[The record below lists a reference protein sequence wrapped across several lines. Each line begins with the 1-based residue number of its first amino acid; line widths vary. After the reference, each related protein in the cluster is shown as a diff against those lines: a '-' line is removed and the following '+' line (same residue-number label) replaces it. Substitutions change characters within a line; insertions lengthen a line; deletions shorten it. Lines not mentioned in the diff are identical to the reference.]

1 MSIMDAP
8 RDPRPGT
15 HPGAPRPAWVWRS
28 LAAVAVGVSAV
39 VHLLEWQHGYR
50 DIPWVGQLFL
60 LNAVGGVVLTV
71 LLMVWRHWLPL
82 VGAIGFGAATLLAFV
97 ASTTVGFLGVTSR
110 FSGESAWIAAA
121 AEVVAVV
128 AATAALLRE
137 QSR

>member
-1 MSIMDAP
+1 MSIMDARTGQVP
-8 RDPRPGT
+8 AGHSGRP
-15 HPGAPRPAWVWRS
+15 HPAWVWRS
-28 LAAVAVGVSAV
+28 LAAVGVLASAV
-39 VHLLEWQHGYR
+39 VHLLEWIGGYR

-71 LLMVWRHWLPL
+71 LLVTWRHWVPL
-82 VGAIGFGAATLLAFV
+82 IGGIAFGAATLLAFV

-110 FSGESAWIAAA
+110 FSGESAWIAAT

-128 AATAALLRE
+128 ASTAALLRE